1 MIQWKN
7 WGIKSGAAVVM
18 MAAMVGCAPAA
29 APQAVSPLA
38 GESVPAASSAAES
51 PLAEGVSETFDDPF
65 AYCAA
70 VGTIDEPDDR
80 YVGEELPD
88 AIAEGVRSAWGSEDV
103 DLDVFR
109 IGTVWRCM
117 DNQVYACNV
126 GANLPCLA
134 QGDESR
140 EPTQPMADFC
150 TENPGSDFIPA
161 VVTGRATVFNWS
173 CDDTEPV
180 IVDQYTEVD
189 SRGFMEFIW
198 FPLTETEQ

>member
-18 MAAMVGCAPAA
+18 MAAMVGCAPV

-51 PLAEGVSETFDDPF
+51 PLAEAVVETFDDPF

-70 VGTIDEPDDR
+70 VGTVDEPDER
-80 YVGEELPD
+80 YTGEELPD
-88 AIAEGVRSAWGSEDV
+88 AIAEGIRAAWGSEDV
-103 DLDVFR
+103 DLEVFR
-109 IGTVWRCM
+109 MGTVWRCM

-134 QGDESR
+134 QGDESS

-150 TENPGSDFIPA
+150 AENPGSDFIPA
-161 VVTGRATVFNWS
+161 VVTGRTTVFNWA

-180 IVDQYTEVD
+180 VVDQYTELD

-198 FPLTETEQ
+198 FPLTESEQ